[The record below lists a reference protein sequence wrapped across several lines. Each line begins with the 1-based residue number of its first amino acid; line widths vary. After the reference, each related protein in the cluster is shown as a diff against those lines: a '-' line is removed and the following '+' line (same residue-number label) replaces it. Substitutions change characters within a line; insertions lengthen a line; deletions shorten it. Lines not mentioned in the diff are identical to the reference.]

1 MSREVDT
8 GGKLA
13 DLTRNTMKKPAPTQ
27 KEATRRDIK
36 KNSASALAEREKIAK
51 AKKALYEYWKD

>member
-1 MSREVDT
+1 MSRGVDT

-13 DLTRNTMKKPAPTQ
+13 DLTRNTMKKPATAQ
-27 KEATRRDIK
+27 KQAPRKDTK
-36 KNSASALAEREKIAK
+36 KISASALAEREKIAK